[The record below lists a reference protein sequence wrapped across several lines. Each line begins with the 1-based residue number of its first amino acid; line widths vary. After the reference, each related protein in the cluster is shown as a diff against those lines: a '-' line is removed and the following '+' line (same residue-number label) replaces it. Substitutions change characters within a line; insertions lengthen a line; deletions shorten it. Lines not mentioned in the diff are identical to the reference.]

1 MSKVN
6 YKKLGNDT
14 IAFGFSNIASKVISY
29 FLLPL
34 YTSVLSTEEFG
45 FADTL
50 LTFVNLLYP
59 ILTLSISEALLRFT
73 IDEDDTAKRNEYIT
87 VTFGIVAL
95 STLVLW
101 SIKGIAGL
109 YNSMLKDYWIYVVLL
124 YLGFNIEKCTT
135 YYTKAIGKTRLVAV
149 SGVFNTVLLI
159 SSNLLLLLVF
169 KIGMMGYIFSMILSY
184 YGTAFFEIVVGRLWK
199 NVRLCKFKKQ
209 TVVSML
215 SYSTPMIVTIIA
227 WWINTTADK
236 YIIELSLG
244 IGARGLYAAAYK
256 IPTIISSITGI
267 FIDAWKLT
275 IYGSSK
281 DEIDGSFYDVYKNLG
296 MFCTLVVMGLITL
309 SEIAGKIM
317 FSSAYFSA
325 WRSIPFLAGAVYFS
339 TLSGYLASAITKSKN
354 TSKLLFGTLSG
365 AIVNILLGIILVPRY
380 GIVFAALTTYVGFFL
395 TWIIRVFQIKKFI
408 AFKINVLRESISIIC
423 ITAACVLM
431 SFGYTHKYYAVVP
444 VLIISVVN
452 NFSFIKNAAEKI
464 FSLKFSVLNKK

>member
-149 SGVFNTVLLI
+149 SVKAAN
-159 SSNLLLLLVF
+159 
-169 KIGMMGYIFSMILSY
+169 IG
-184 YGTAFFEIVVGRLWK
+184 R
-199 NVRLCKFKKQ
+199 
-209 TVVSML
+209 
-215 SYSTPMIVTIIA
+215 
-227 WWINTTADK
+227 
-236 YIIELSLG
+236 
-244 IGARGLYAAAYK
+244 
-256 IPTIISSITGI
+256 
-267 FIDAWKLT
+267 
-275 IYGSSK
+275 
-281 DEIDGSFYDVYKNLG
+281 
-296 MFCTLVVMGLITL
+296 
-309 SEIAGKIM
+309 
-317 FSSAYFSA
+317 
-325 WRSIPFLAGAVYFS
+325 
-339 TLSGYLASAITKSKN
+339 
-354 TSKLLFGTLSG
+354 
-365 AIVNILLGIILVPRY
+365 
-380 GIVFAALTTYVGFFL
+380 
-395 TWIIRVFQIKKFI
+395 
-408 AFKINVLRESISIIC
+408 
-423 ITAACVLM
+423 
-431 SFGYTHKYYAVVP
+431 
-444 VLIISVVN
+444 
-452 NFSFIKNAAEKI
+452 
-464 FSLKFSVLNKK
+464 